1 MKRKSKKIISVFL
14 AILMAVTSVMPAVTA
29 FAGDGVE
36 NFWDIQ
42 LFYKDTDTIVPEYVD
57 ETAAEKQEYVE
68 TMKEGQKLNLTYKLL
83 NAEMP
88 DNSYVKW
95 YSDMPT
101 LVDVDQNGVV
111 KAFDSSKGAVI
122 QSWIDNEVKP
132 IPLVGKLM
140 ATVLEKALFNDKVDI
155 DSMDTEAIIDI
166 VEAAFG
172 SDSPIAGWID
182 SYKGQLVDSL
192 RKYLNNINSV
202 IHVDLYNKDG
212 EKIGT
217 DKLRINVVK
226 SDEWYAAFL
235 PNGTHITNKSTVP
248 TTVAV
253 GSTVQLYAITT
264 PLRLHYKTMYSV
276 KSSSV
281 FTQGK
286 VVATVNDSGLVTFKN
301 KGKVTIMA
309 SPDTEDIIN
318 GILKLVNKFYEVNG
332 TIDSDKLAGIL
343 IDYIG
348 IDINRAVLAAILDVC
363 FAIKDIVGDT
373 ANPVQLTA
381 TAIKLISNLVLQF
394 VYNDSITFEVVDSQ
408 PLESFEISGA
418 NTVQEGSQ
426 IQLSITDIKPST
438 GNTSDIVWSSSD
450 PSVAYV
456 DPVTGTITGRDA
468 GGSFGNISTK
478 KCTITA
484 TSKANNVS
492 RELQLTVTGKT
503 GKYLS
508 DVEITGENYLEIGQE
523 TDLAYAVYP
532 KRVAES
538 K

>member
-1 MKRKSKKIISVFL
+1 MYLNMWMKR
-14 AILMAVTSVMPAVTA
+14 
-29 FAGDGVE
+29 
-36 NFWDIQ
+36 Q
-42 LFYKDTDTIVPEYVD
+42 R
-57 ETAAEKQEYVE
+57 EKQEYVE

-88 DNSYVKW
+88 DNCYVKW

-172 SDSPIAGWID
+172 SDSPIAGWIA
-182 SYKGQLVDSL
+182 SYKGQLVDLL

-202 IHVDLYNKDG
+202 IHVALYNKDG
-212 EKIGT
+212 EEIGN

-286 VVATVNDSGLVTFKN
+286 VVATVNDSGLVTFK
-301 KGKVTIMA
+301 T
-309 SPDTEDIIN
+309 
-318 GILKLVNKFYEVNG
+318 
-332 TIDSDKLAGIL
+332 
-343 IDYIG
+343 
-348 IDINRAVLAAILDVC
+348 RA
-363 FAIKDIVGDT
+363 
-373 ANPVQLTA
+373 
-381 TAIKLISNLVLQF
+381 
-394 VYNDSITFEVVDSQ
+394 
-408 PLESFEISGA
+408 
-418 NTVQEGSQ
+418 
-426 IQLSITDIKPST
+426 
-438 GNTSDIVWSSSD
+438 
-450 PSVAYV
+450 
-456 DPVTGTITGRDA
+456 R
-468 GGSFGNISTK
+468 
-478 KCTITA
+478 
-484 TSKANNVS
+484 
-492 RELQLTVTGKT
+492 LQLWLRLIQKILSTVF
-503 GKYLS
+503 
-508 DVEITGENYLEIGQE
+508 
-523 TDLAYAVYP
+523 
-532 KRVAES
+532 
-538 K
+538 

>member
-14 AILMAVTSVMPAVTA
+14 AILMAVTGVMPAVTA

-42 LFYKDTDTIVPEYVD
+42 MFYKDTDTIVPEYVD

-217 DKLRINVVK
+217 VNHAIQSTIPEMVDAAKDNPNAQLLVRTLKFSTGATWVTPDPVNIEDFAWDDLDAGGVTDLGKAFEMLAAQLTIPPMTDRALPPVIVLLSDGQPTDDYKKSLDKLLHLPWGKKAVRI
-226 SDEWYAAFL
+226 
-235 PNGTHITNKSTVP
+235 
-248 TTVAV
+248 
-253 GSTVQLYAITT
+253 AISIGQDADDDV
-264 PLRLHYKTMYSV
+264 LQQ
-276 KSSSV
+276 
-281 FTQGK
+281 FTG
-286 VVATVNDSGLVTFKN
+286 
-301 KGKVTIMA
+301 
-309 SPDTEDIIN
+309 
-318 GILKLVNKFYEVNG
+318 
-332 TIDSDKLAGIL
+332 
-343 IDYIG
+343 
-348 IDINRAVLAAILDVC
+348 NRE
-363 FAIKDIVGDT
+363 
-373 ANPVQLTA
+373 
-381 TAIKLISNLVLQF
+381 LVLQANNPQAL
-394 VYNDSITFEVVDSQ
+394 VKMIKWASTAASLVSAPASRPKEMDVVPAGNNTPSATNAPLVLDMNNIPDPGSI
-408 PLESFEISGA
+408 GA
-418 NTVQEGSQ
+418 N
-426 IQLSITDIKPST
+426 D
-438 GNTSDIVWSSSD
+438 VW
-450 PSVAYV
+450 
-456 DPVTGTITGRDA
+456 
-468 GGSFGNISTK
+468 
-478 KCTITA
+478 
-484 TSKANNVS
+484 
-492 RELQLTVTGKT
+492 
-503 GKYLS
+503 
-508 DVEITGENYLEIGQE
+508 
-523 TDLAYAVYP
+523 
-532 KRVAES
+532 
-538 K
+538 

>member
-14 AILMAVTSVMPAVTA
+14 AILMAVSGVMPAVTA

-42 LFYKDTDTIVPEYVD
+42 MFYKDTDTIVPEYVD

-318 GILKLVNKFYEVNG
+318 GILKLVNKFEKVK
-332 TIDSDKLAGIL
+332 TKLQK
-343 IDYIG
+343 
-348 IDINRAVLAAILDVC
+348 
-363 FAIKDIVGDT
+363 FIK
-373 ANPVQLTA
+373 
-381 TAIKLISNLVLQF
+381 KF
-394 VYNDSITFEVVDSQ
+394 
-408 PLESFEISGA
+408 
-418 NTVQEGSQ
+418 
-426 IQLSITDIKPST
+426 K
-438 GNTSDIVWSSSD
+438 
-450 PSVAYV
+450 
-456 DPVTGTITGRDA
+456 
-468 GGSFGNISTK
+468 
-478 KCTITA
+478 
-484 TSKANNVS
+484 
-492 RELQLTVTGKT
+492 
-503 GKYLS
+503 
-508 DVEITGENYLEIGQE
+508 
-523 TDLAYAVYP
+523 
-532 KRVAES
+532 
-538 K
+538 

>member
-14 AILMAVTSVMPAVTA
+14 AILMAVTGVMPAVTA

-42 LFYKDTDTIVPEYVD
+42 LFYKDTDTIVPTYVD

-88 DNSYVKW
+88 DNCYVKW

-508 DVEITGENYLEIGQE
+508 DGQN
-523 TDLAYAVYP
+523 
-532 KRVAES
+532 RRI
-538 K
+538 